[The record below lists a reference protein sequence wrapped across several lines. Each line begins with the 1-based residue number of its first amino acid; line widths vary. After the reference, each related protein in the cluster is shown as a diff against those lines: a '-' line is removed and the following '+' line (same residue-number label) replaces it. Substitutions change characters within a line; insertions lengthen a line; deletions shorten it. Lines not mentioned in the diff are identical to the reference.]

1 MCDIFIKIKTFNGG
15 GKTSLKLGVIPKYA
29 QIKVP
34 YTSPASKVT
43 QRKVQLSRVKEEIK
57 YLYMKKEKLNESLYK
72 LVLPPPL
79 IVFILMKISHTH
91 MCDFYQ
97 MYIVWFI
104 PYANE
109 WLLCKHYWDPIR
121 VHSPLRLE
129 IY

>member
-1 MCDIFIKIKTFNGG
+1 
-15 GKTSLKLGVIPKYA
+15 
-29 QIKVP
+29 
-34 YTSPASKVT
+34 
-43 QRKVQLSRVKEEIK
+43 
-57 YLYMKKEKLNESLYK
+57 MKKEKLNESLYK